1 VEIAITRRI
10 EGEGFHFPVS
20 IFQFPFS
27 IFRFPGQG
35 SLMKFDEPTNE
46 LAHAA
51 SAYLRSA
58 AQQPVNWRE
67 WGDRA
72 FAQAREQDKP
82 ILLDIGAVWCHW
94 CHVMD
99 RESYENPEVAR
110 LINEHYVAV
119 KVDRDERPDIDS
131 RYQTAVSALSG
142 QGGWPLTAFLTPE
155 GKPFYGGTYFP
166 PEDYYGRPGMKR
178 VLEAVAHSFKSQRAQ
193 VLESAQEISEALAG
207 VERLERGNKKTEEEI
222 LKTLLESI
230 GGMYDARFGGFGNAP
245 KFPHPSALDLLL
257 EAYLHTRQTR
267 LLAVVT
273 NTLEHMGRGGVYDQL
288 GGGFH
293 RYAVDERWRVPHFE
307 KMAYDNAGLL
317 LNYLRAYQLTGNRF
331 FRDIASGILSFV
343 ENVLS
348 NPQGG
353 FYASQDADYSLEDDG
368 DYFTWTLEET
378 KGVLGE
384 LEARVVSLYY
394 HIEPQ
399 GEMQH
404 NPAKNVLFVDQPL
417 EAIAA
422 RVGLKPEE
430 VGQILAKAKAKL
442 LEARAKRP
450 TPFVDKTLYA
460 SWNGMM
466 VSALIEAFKV
476 LGMAGARDRALATLD
491 LLLAQAYDPQKGMYH
506 SLVHGQPRVDG
517 LLDDQVFMIA
527 ALLDGYEVSGAR
539 VYFDRALE
547 LMQITLRRFWDDDTG
562 GFFDTAHDLSDR
574 LGNLTMAR
582 KPFQDSPT
590 PAGNSV
596 AVMGL
601 DRLASL
607 AACSDFREKAD
618 ETLHLFAP
626 KALEY
631 GLFASTYGLALL
643 NHLQPP
649 VDVVVV
655 GEAEDGR
662 TAQLLTTAYQT
673 PHAGMRVLA
682 FAPEVI
688 KNGELPPGLA
698 ATLPHLPLAG
708 TALALVC
715 IGSSCQPPIHTPE
728 ELKEVLAENGAPG
741 GPPA

>member
-1 VEIAITRRI
+1 MN
-10 EGEGFHFPVS
+10 F
-20 IFQFPFS
+20 
-27 IFRFPGQG
+27 
-35 SLMKFDEPTNE
+35 KEPTNE
-46 LAHAA
+46 LAQAA

-58 AQQPVNWRE
+58 ARQPVNWRE
-67 WGDRA
+67 WGDHA
-72 FAQAREQDKP
+72 FAQARAQDKP

-166 PEDYYGRPGMKR
+166 PEDQYGRPGMRR
-178 VLEAVAHSFKSQRAQ
+178 VLEAVAHSYKIQRAQ
-193 VLESAQEISEALAG
+193 ILESAQKISEALAG
-207 VERLERGNKKTEEEI
+207 VECFEQGDKKTEEEI
-222 LKTLLESI
+222 LKALIESI

-245 KFPHPSALDLLL
+245 KFPHPGALDLLL
-257 EAYLHTRQTR
+257 EAYLKTRQTW

-293 RYAVDERWRVPHFE
+293 RYAVDERWMVPHFE

-317 LNYLRAYQLTGNRF
+317 VNYLRAYQVTGNRF
-331 FRDIASGILSFV
+331 FRDIAEGMLSFV
-343 ENVLS
+343 EDVLS

-353 FYASQDADYSLEDDG
+353 FYASQDADYSLIDDG

-378 KGVLGE
+378 KAVLDA
-384 LEARVVSLYY
+384 LEAHVVSLYY

-404 NPAKNVLFVDQPL
+404 NPAKNVLFVDQPF

-430 VGQILAKAKAKL
+430 IGRVLARAKAKL

-450 TPFVDKTLYA
+450 TPFVDKTIYA

-466 VSALIEAFKV
+466 ISAFLQAFKV
-476 LGMAGARDRALATLD
+476 LGLAGARGRALATLD
-491 LLLAQAYDPQKGMYH
+491 LLLAKAYDPEKGMYH
-506 SLVHGQPRVDG
+506 SLVNGQPRVEG
-517 LLDDQVFMIA
+517 LLDDQVFMVA
-527 ALLDGYEVSGAR
+527 ALLDAYEVTGTR

-547 LMQITLRRFWDDDTG
+547 LLQTTLRRFWDDHGG
-562 GFFDTAHDLSDR
+562 GFFDAARDLNDR
-574 LGNLTMAR
+574 LGNLTMSR

-596 AVMGL
+596 AVLVL

-607 AACSDFREKAD
+607 AARLDFREKAE
-618 ETLHLFAP
+618 ETLALLTS
-626 KALEY
+626 KAAAY

-643 NHLQPP
+643 NHLEPA
-649 VDVVVV
+649 VEVVVI
-655 GEAEDGR
+655 GEAKDGR
-662 TAQLLTTAYQT
+662 TSELLTTAYQV
-673 PHAGMRVLA
+673 PRVGKRVLA
-682 FAPEVI
+682 FPPEVI
-688 KNGELPPGLA
+688 ENGQLPPGLA
-698 ATLPHLPLAG
+698 ATLPNLPLTDAP
-708 TALALVC
+708 LALVC
-715 IGSSCQPPIHTPE
+715 IGSSCQPPVNTPE
-728 ELKEVLAENGAPG
+728 DLKEALAENVGPG
-741 GPPA
+741 FALA

>member
-1 VEIAITRRI
+1 MFNKA
-10 EGEGFHFPVS
+10 S
-20 IFQFPFS
+20 
-27 IFRFPGQG
+27 
-35 SLMKFDEPTNE
+35 NE
-46 LAHAA
+46 LAQAA

-58 AQQPVNWRE
+58 AHQPVNWRE

-142 QGGWPLTAFLTPE
+142 QGGWPLTAFLTPQ

-166 PEDYYGRPGMKR
+166 PEDQYGRPGMRR
-178 VLEAVAHSFKSQRAQ
+178 VLEAVALSFKSQRAQ
-193 VLESAQEISEALAG
+193 VLESAQKISEALAG
-207 VERLERGNKKTEEEI
+207 VERLERGDKKTGEEI
-222 LKTLLESI
+222 LKALIESI
-230 GGMYDARFGGFGNAP
+230 GGMYDAQFGGFGNAP
-245 KFPHPSALDLLL
+245 KFPHPSSLDLLL
-257 EAYLHTRQTR
+257 EAYLENRQPW
-267 LLAVVT
+267 LLTAVT

-293 RYAVDERWRVPHFE
+293 RYAVDERWTVPHFE

-317 LNYLRAYQLTGNRF
+317 LNYLRAYQVTGNRF
-331 FRDIASGILSFV
+331 FRDIAVGILSFV

-348 NPQGG
+348 DPQGG

-378 KGVLGE
+378 EAVLGE
-384 LEARVVSLYY
+384 LEAHVVSLYY

-422 RVGLKPEE
+422 RMGLKPEE
-430 VGQILAKAKAKL
+430 VGQVLARAKAKL

-450 TPFVDKTLYA
+450 TPFVDKTIYA

-466 VSALIEAFKV
+466 ISSLIEAFKV

-491 LLLAQAYDPQKGMYH
+491 LLLAKAYDPEKGMYH
-506 SLVHGQPRVDG
+506 SLVNGHPRVDG
-517 LLDDQVFMIA
+517 LLDDQVFMVA
-527 ALLDGYEVSGAR
+527 ALLDSYEVSGAR

-547 LMQITLRRFWDDDTG
+547 LMQITLRRFWDDNAG
-562 GFFDTAHDLSDR
+562 GFFDTARDLNDR

-596 AVMGL
+596 AVIVL

-607 AACSDFREKAD
+607 AARPDFREKAE
-618 ETLHLFAP
+618 ETLALFAS
-626 KALEY
+626 KAVEY
-631 GLFASTYGLALL
+631 GPFASTYGLALL

-649 VDVVVV
+649 VEVVVV
-655 GEAEDGR
+655 GESEDGR
-662 TAQLLTTAYQT
+662 TSKLLTTAYQT
-673 PHAGMRVLA
+673 PRAGKRVLA
-682 FAPEVI
+682 FAPAVI

-698 ATLPHLPLAG
+698 ATLPNLPLAG
-708 TALALVC
+708 TPLALVC
-715 IGSSCQPPIHTPE
+715 IGSSCQPPVNTPE
-728 ELKEVLAENGAPG
+728 ELKEALAEKVGPGLAP
-741 GPPA
+741 A